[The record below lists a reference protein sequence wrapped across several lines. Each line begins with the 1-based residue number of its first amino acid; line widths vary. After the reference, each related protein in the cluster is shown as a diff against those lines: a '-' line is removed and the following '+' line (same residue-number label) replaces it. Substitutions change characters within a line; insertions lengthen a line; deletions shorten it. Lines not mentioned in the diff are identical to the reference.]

1 MRCLDG
7 IIDSMDM
14 NHHLTTEQ
22 QPLREDALR
31 DKVSLIVWR
40 TVKKT
45 ENEIE
50 ISEREASP
58 LESVPEAGISRI
70 LKSLCDPISTNPTR
84 KSGQIVYGCALLLGE
99 QWNFSLIVF

>member
-45 ENEIE
+45 ENEIDKDITIGE
-50 ISEREASP
+50 KNGKIWNNWKDF
-58 LESVPEAGISRI
+58 GIR
-70 LKSLCDPISTNPTR
+70 
-84 KSGQIVYGCALLLGE
+84 LGKD
-99 QWNFSLIVF
+99 

>member
-45 ENEIE
+45 ENEIDKDITIGEKNGKIWNNWKDFE
-50 ISEREASP
+50 IR
-58 LESVPEAGISRI
+58 
-70 LKSLCDPISTNPTR
+70 
-84 KSGQIVYGCALLLGE
+84 LGKD
-99 QWNFSLIVF
+99 